1 MDVVFFIGNSSH
13 SNAPSTP
20 IKKNGKTFSFLFS
33 IYRSTAAK
41 RKREQWLPSEE
52 EQFFDSLRILRSAGE
67 GDDRRGGVTAIS
79 TAISRAIGTKD
90 VDQVRARARDA
101 NREKTLKVF
110 FFQAFVRAQ
119 VFFPFFSL
127 FFFSSTSSP
136 RS

>member
-110 FFQAFVRAQ
+110 FFKRSFARK
-119 VFFPFFSL
+119 FFPLSSL
-127 FFFSSTSSP
+127 FSFFSSTSSP